1 MWQNGAITDL
11 NSLLP
16 ANSGWVLEEAD
27 GIDANGDI
35 FGIGTLNG
43 VGAEFLLTPEGSSA
57 TASLSIS
64 ASAPNLTITGS
75 ATEASTVSFSGAAS
89 EYAISVS
96 GSTVIVTDTGTGRTS
111 TDHLSDVTAI
121 HFSDLTDIIAATC
134 RTPRRRRR
142 APSIGWF

>member
-75 ATEASTVSFSGAAS
+75 ASRRPNFQAARP
-89 EYAISVS
+89 S
-96 GSTVIVTDTGTGRTS
+96 GSSWRPNCRNRREAARSMCSMNRPPACIPPTS
-111 TDHLSDVTAI
+111 N
-121 HFSDLTDIIAATC
+121 
-134 RTPRRRRR
+134 
-142 APSIGWF
+142 GW